1 MEPALLTKPQQAS
14 HRTAWWVSI
23 GFNILLFVTV
33 CALGLYA
40 FMLNVDLGDIKRR
53 LSKEVES
60 REQTERYLVDT
71 RNLLAQS
78 QHELEQVRSQL
89 DLRETE
95 FQTVNAEKSRMP
107 VVVGFRSSLMGKGM
121 VAVIENTSDR
131 YLSVVLVARNPTRS
145 TARRFAL
152 ELGPRA
158 SHSFGHMEGWQFSSG
173 DELSLFHEDFSAI
186 RLNVP

>member
-1 MEPALLTKPQQAS
+1 MEPALLTKPQQAP

-71 RNLLAQS
+71 RNLLAQT
-78 QHELEQVRSQL
+78 QHELELIRSQL
-89 DLRETE
+89 DLREADIE
-95 FQTVNAEKSRMP
+95 TVAAVKPALP
-107 VVVGFRSSLMGKGM
+107 VVVGFRSSMLGKGL

-131 YLSVVLVARNPTRS
+131 YLNVTLSVRSPTQS
-145 TARRFAL
+145 TARRFSVEL
-152 ELGPRA
+152 EPR
-158 SHSFGHMEGWQFSSG
+158 SNTHFGHLEGWRFASG
-173 DELSLFHEDFSAI
+173 DEVGLFNDEFKAL
-186 RLNVP
+186 RLTVP